1 MSKVVKAQYDEQ
13 TQTFRL
19 LEPVEGVADHEEV
32 SLVVKPKRP
41 WSDLEGILKGQNGE
55 DFARAIEETKP
66 VRPWS
71 KFEGI
76 LEGEDGERF
85 ARAIEE
91 AFPIEPIK
99 K

>member
-13 TQTFRL
+13 TRTFRL
-19 LEPVEGVADHEEV
+19 LEPMEGVADHEEV

-41 WSDLEGILKGQNGE
+41 WSHLEGSLS
-55 DFARAIEETKP
+55 A
-66 VRPWS
+66 
-71 KFEGI
+71 
-76 LEGEDGERF
+76 EDGEAI

>member
-1 MSKVVKAQYDEQ
+1 MSNVVKAQYDEQ

-41 WSDLEGILKGQNGE
+41 WSHLENILS
-55 DFARAIEETKP
+55 A
-66 VRPWS
+66 
-71 KFEGI
+71 
-76 LEGEDGERF
+76 EDGEDM

-91 AFPIEPIK
+91 AFPIEPIRK
-99 K
+99 